1 MRLRPTLLL
10 AALVIAPLAW
20 GEASAP
26 PERLAQL
33 SYVEGAVTFESAQEP
48 AGSALPERPL
58 AAGDRLATESGARA
72 EIALG
77 TAAVRL
83 DEQSE
88 LEILDLDAT
97 TVRAGLNAGSASV
110 TLRDMLEDE
119 TFEIA
124 TPTTVFR
131 LDGPGEYRVD
141 VPSEEVSVITVRNG
155 AAELETAGGPVR
167 IADGQRV
174 RVTGRDALANLE
186 TPRPADAFDDWVLE
200 RELLLAEAEPPRDA
214 LESEALEQYGEWYD
228 EPDYGRVWMPAYVH
242 SGWAPYGVGYWRR
255 VGLGWTWIDPSPW
268 SRFTYHR
275 GRWAYLHHLDRW
287 CWVPRQRNHEPHFAG
302 DTAPFGHP
310 RSDAPSRDDR
320 GDRGDRDDRNRRR
333 DRDDRD
339 GDAAPAVVQQTTED
353 LWRQPVGKSVA
364 SANRNATGRRPA
376 PRRDVAASERPRS
389 ATLVRSDNRNS
400 SAPRPPS
407 AATQTSS
414 SGTTTRPSG
423 TSSTPKSAASSS
435 TITPRSSREM
445 GARPLP

>member
-10 AALVIAPLAW
+10 AALAIAPLAW

-33 SYVEGAVTFESAQEP
+33 SYIEGQVTFESAQDP
-48 AGSALPERPL
+48 AGSSLPERPL
-58 AAGDRLATESGARA
+58 TSGDRLATDSGARA

-77 TAAVRL
+77 TAALRL

-110 TLRDMLEDE
+110 TLREMLEDE
-119 TFEIA
+119 TFAIA
-124 TPTTVFR
+124 TPTTVIT

-141 VPSEEVSVITVRNG
+141 VPSDDISVITVRSG

-167 IADGQRV
+167 IAEGQRV
-174 RVTGRDALANLE
+174 RATGRDALANLE

-200 RELLLAEAEPPRDA
+200 RELQLAAAEPPRDA
-214 LESEALEQYGEWYD
+214 LESEALAQYGEWYD
-228 EPDYGRVWMPAYVH
+228 EPDYGRVWMPAYVR
-242 SGWAPYGVGYWRR
+242 SSWAPYGVGYWRR
-255 VGLGWTWIDPSPW
+255 VGLGWTWVDPSPW
-268 SRFTYHR
+268 SRFTHHR

-287 CWVPRQRNHEPHFAG
+287 CWVPRQRNHGPHFAG

-310 RSDAPSRDDR
+310 RSDAPSR
-320 GDRGDRDDRNRRR
+320 GDRDERNRRR
-333 DRDDRD
+333 DRDNRD
-339 GDAAPAVVQQTTED
+339 GDATPAVVQQTVED

-364 SANRNATGRRPA
+364 TANRTAAGQRPA
-376 PRRDVAASERPRS
+376 PRRTVATSEQPRS
-389 ATLVRSDNRNS
+389 GTLVPSASRSS
-400 SAPRPPS
+400 SAPRPSS
-407 AATQTSS
+407 AATQSQD
-414 SGTTTRPSG
+414 SGKTTRPSG
-423 TSSTPKSAASSS
+423 TPSSRKSAASSS

-445 GARPLP
+445 AARPLP

>member
-1 MRLRPTLLL
+1 MKLPYIWL
-10 AALVIAPLAW
+10 AAALAISPLAS
-20 GEASAP
+20 GAASEP
-26 PERLAQL
+26 PARVAQL
-33 SYVEGAVTFESAQEP
+33 SYVEGEVTFDSDQEP

-58 AAGDRLATESGARA
+58 VPGDRLRTDAGARA

-97 TVRAGLNAGSASV
+97 TVRAELNAGSASV

-124 TPTTVFR
+124 TPTTTIT

-141 VPSEEVSVITVRNG
+141 VPSDDTSVITVRSG

-167 IADGQRV
+167 IAEGQRV

-200 RELLLAEAEPPRDA
+200 RELLLAEAEPPPDA
-214 LESEALEQYGEWYD
+214 LESEPLDQYGEWYD

-242 SGWAPYGVGYWRR
+242 SGWAPYGVGYWQR
-255 VGLGWTWIDPSPW
+255 VGLGWSWVDPSPW
-268 SRFTYHR
+268 SRFTHHR
-275 GRWAYLHHLDRW
+275 GRWAYLHHLERW
-287 CWVPRQRNHEPHFAG
+287 CWVPERRAHPRRFVG
-302 DTAPFGHP
+302 DTAPFDHP
-310 RSDAPSRDDR
+310 RSDAPSR
-320 GDRGDRDDRNRRR
+320 GDRDERNRRR
-333 DRDDRD
+333 DRNDRD
-339 GDAAPAVVQQTTED
+339 GDASPAVVRQTVED
-353 LWRQPVGKSVA
+353 LWRQSAGKTVA
-364 SANRNATGRRPA
+364 TVQRANSGERPA
-376 PRRDVAASERPRS
+376 PRRDVATSERPRS

>member
-1 MRLRPTLLL
+1 MRLRHTLLL
-10 AALVIAPLAW
+10 AALAISPLAS
-20 GEASAP
+20 GEPSAP

-33 SYVEGAVTFESAQEP
+33 SYVEGQVTFESAHER

-58 AAGDRLATESGARA
+58 ADGDRLATESGARA

-97 TVRAGLNAGSASV
+97 TVRAGLNVGSASV

-119 TFEIA
+119 SFEIA
-124 TPTTVFR
+124 TPTTTIT

-141 VPSEEVSVITVRNG
+141 VPSDDTSVITVRSG

-186 TPRPADAFDDWVLE
+186 TPRPADDFDDWVLE
-200 RELLLAEAEPPRDA
+200 RELLLAEAEPPPDA

-228 EPDYGRVWMPAYVH
+228 EPDYGRVWMPAYAH
-242 SGWAPYGVGYWRR
+242 SGWAPYSVGYWRR
-255 VGLGWTWIDPSPW
+255 VGLGWTWVDPSPW
-268 SRFTYHR
+268 SRFTYHH

-287 CWVPRQRNHEPHFAG
+287 CWVPRQRNHAPRFAG

-310 RSDAPSRDDR
+310 RSDAPSR
-320 GDRGDRDDRNRRR
+320 GDRDERNRRR

-339 GDAAPAVVQQTTED
+339 GDATPAVVQQSVKD
-353 LWRQPVGKSVA
+353 LWRQPVGKA
-364 SANRNATGRRPA
+364 
-376 PRRDVAASERPRS
+376 VAAVQRANPGQRPTPRPNVAPSEGSRS
-389 ATLVRSDNRNS
+389 GTLVPSANRNS
-400 SAPRPPS
+400 SAPRPSS
-407 AATQTSS
+407 AATQPQSS
-414 SGTTTRPSG
+414 VTTTRPSA
-423 TSSTPKSAASSS
+423 TSSSRTSTDSSS
-435 TITPRSSREM
+435 TIAARPSRES